1 MKSYLKHKISNLVE
15 VRSLMAVE
23 YLDFDGKY
31 KNYIEKHD
39 FWELCFVEK
48 GEIKLTVEGNCQILE
63 ADSIVLIPLG
73 KNHSYCTTNYGE
85 NKVFVICFQSFSQAL
100 NLLSEIKM
108 NLTFENAMY
117 MKRIISEGFATFRSN
132 NEEYLEIVQNPVIG
146 GQQMIVLHLESI
158 LIIFLR
164 LLAEK
169 EKFNVV
175 FLDEDRFHQS
185 LVDAIISYLQSNI
198 HEKLSL
204 DGICNK
210 FNYSKSFL
218 CKIFKIH
225 TGDSVMLFF
234 NKLKIEE
241 AKNLLEKTEQS
252 ITSIADSLGFQE
264 VKYFD
269 YFFKKYVGVSPVTY
283 RKKSKRGINL

>member
-1 MKSYLKHKISNLVE
+1 MKSYMNHKILNLVE
-15 VRSLMAVE
+15 VKSLTAVK

-48 GEIKLTVEGNCQILE
+48 GEIKLTIEDKFQILE
-63 ADSIVLIPLG
+63 TDSIVLIPPG
-73 KNHSYCTTNYGE
+73 KNHSYCTTSHGE
-85 NKVFVICFQSFSQAL
+85 NKVFVICFQSFSQTL

-108 NLTFENAMY
+108 KLTSETAVY
-117 MKRIISEGFATFRSN
+117 MKRIISESLSTFRTN
-132 NEEYLEIVQNPVIG
+132 KEEHLEVVQNSIIG
-146 GQQMIVLHLESI
+146 GQQMVILHLESI

-169 EKFNVV
+169 EKSNVV
-175 FLDEDRFHQS
+175 FLDEDRFHQN

-204 DGICNK
+204 DGICSR

-218 CKIFKIH
+218 CKIFKIQ

-241 AKNLLEKTEQS
+241 AKKLLEKTDQS
-252 ITSIADSLGFQE
+252 IMSIADSLGFHE

-269 YFFKKYVGVSPVTY
+269 YFFKKHVGVSPVTY
-283 RKKSKRGINL
+283 RKKVREV